1 MTGITLALGI
11 GFTWHPPDFNDFE
24 SRIALLNA
32 GRKALLFGA
41 ELEVRIH
48 LPPAAS
54 PQTLGPSVIS
64 AQKRRGGKRAIAE

>member
-48 LPPAAS
+48 LPPPESQAKSVDRAALS
-54 PQTLGPSVIS
+54 RTGIFSFT
-64 AQKRRGGKRAIAE
+64 R